1 MYAEVAEPEVF
12 DPAEELRLVKRQME
26 AYLRERAKMAWN
38 AKVLA
43 LFFIK
48 KYRITIIIIIIRKK

>member
-43 LFFIK
+43 VFVKNIELQ
-48 KYRITIIIIIIRKK
+48 